1 MSGELILIFL
11 VALVVF
17 GPQKLPMLA
26 SHLGLLVR
34 QLNIWKNKINNL
46 WEQQAQ
52 ELQLKENQRKAEEAD
67 ACYRAQD

>member
-11 VALVVF
+11 VTLVVF
-17 GPQKLPMLA
+17 GPKKLPMLA

-34 QLNIWKNKINNL
+34 QLNIWKNKINSL

-52 ELQLKENQRKAEEAD
+52 ELQLKENQRKAAEAD
-67 ACYRAQD
+67 ARYRAQD